1 MVSRLLTPRNGA
13 TACLAAAALS
23 LFAVSAIG
31 IAHLLVLGTAITAGR
46 IGRLPRLSRRT
57 WDILAL
63 VALAVFVPDAIL
75 LSRDLIGAAL
85 RLLTFVTVHRC
96 VMTSHPSDRIDMTQ
110 SEGLRQAL
118 SLSFVQMVAAAA
130 STTEAWFAL
139 PLAIYAFLGVGTL
152 MALAAE
158 GPAAGT
164 TPRRVVP
171 VRASAVALPTV
182 ATGALGMAIFFVIP
196 HFGTGY
202 FRPQSGAALAFA
214 GGDAMSGFS
223 DHVELGSIG
232 RIKRNNAVVMRV
244 RVDAS
249 ILEPEAYRWRGL
261 ALDTFDGRSWQVSD
275 RASER
280 RWVGTG
286 RDGWMRIAPE
296 ETAGPDRQIT
306 HDVVMEPIPHA
317 VLFTPPVAS
326 SVSSRDISW
335 LGVDAEGSLH
345 LRDPLLMRLSYRI
358 VGSPDGASARGATDP
373 LSEGDRKRYLALPRQ
388 DPQVGELARSV
399 SAGSNSAFESARRIE
414 DHLRE
419 NFAYT
424 LEINDAAV
432 EDPLRHFLLERQAG
446 HCEYF
451 ATAMAVMLRHLQ
463 IPSRLVTGFTAGE
476 WSPLT
481 GSWLVRQSDAHSWVE
496 AWIAGRGWTPFDP
509 TPSQAGTLQDEGLWT
524 RMRGG
529 LASLEVAWD
538 TWIIGLD
545 IVDQQSVATGLYDA
559 AAFAGRAAA
568 SAIAPVED
576 GARAL
581 VASGWKRW
589 TFILA
594 GLAAAAAVLAALR
607 MSLLRGARW
616 RGFLPASG
624 TRAATRRLRRF
635 EIRWA
640 WRGMRRAPGQT
651 PLEFALDLELR
662 SLAGGDAPAFIRDY
676 YRARYG
682 SWRPPRAEDHGPAA

>member
-1 MVSRLLTPRNGA
+1 MSPFRLLTPRNGA
-13 TACLAAAALS
+13 TACLAAAAVS
-23 LFAVSAIG
+23 LFAVAAIG
-31 IAHLLVLGTAITAGR
+31 IVHLLVLLTAIVAGR
-46 IGRLPRLSRRT
+46 RGLLPPLSRRT
-57 WDILAL
+57 WDLLAL
-63 VALAVFVPDAIL
+63 VALAIFVPDAIL

-96 VMTSHPSDRIDMTQ
+96 VMTSHASDRIDMTR
-110 SEGLRQAL
+110 SDGLRQAL

-130 STTEAWFAL
+130 STTEAWFAF
-139 PLAIYAFLGVGTL
+139 PLAIYAFLGIGTL

-158 GPAAGT
+158 GPTAGGTAA
-164 TPRRVVP
+164 RVVP
-171 VRASAVALPTV
+171 VRAPAVAIPTV

-202 FRPQSGAALAFA
+202 FRPQAGASLAFA
-214 GGDAMSGFS
+214 GGDSLSGFS

-261 ALDTFDGRSWQVSD
+261 ALDNFDGRSWQVSH
-275 RASER
+275 RGSER
-280 RWVGTG
+280 RWIGTG
-286 RDGWMRIAPE
+286 RDGWMRIGAEGPAP
-296 ETAGPDRQIT
+296 PDRQIS

-317 VLFTPPVAS
+317 VLFTPPDAS
-326 SVSSRDISW
+326 SVLSRDISW

-345 LRDPLLMRLSYRI
+345 LRDPLIMRLSYRI
-358 VGSPDGASARGATDP
+358 LGNPDGSSAGGAPDP
-373 LSEGDRKRYLALPRQ
+373 LPESDQSRYLALPPQ
-388 DPQVGELARSV
+388 DPRIAELARGV
-399 SAGSNSAFESARRIE
+399 AAGSTSTFERARRIE

-432 EDPLRHFLLERQAG
+432 KDPLRHFLLERNAG

-451 ATAMAVMLRHLQ
+451 ATAMAVMLRNLE

-476 WSPLT
+476 WSALT

-496 AWIAGRGWTPFDP
+496 AWLPGRGWTPFDP
-509 TPSQAGTLQDEGLWT
+509 TPPQTGAFQDAALWS
-524 RMRGG
+524 RMRDG

-545 IVDQQSVATGLYDA
+545 IVDQQSVASGLYDA
-559 AAFAGRAAA
+559 AALAGRAAA
-568 SAIAPVED
+568 SAMAPVED

-581 VASGWKRW
+581 IASGWKRW
-589 TFILA
+589 SFILA
-594 GLAAAAAVLAALR
+594 GLATIAAVIAALR
-607 MSLLRGARW
+607 MGLLRSAPW
-616 RGFLPASG
+616 RGLLPTTA

-635 EIRWA
+635 EVRWA
-640 WRGMRRAPGQT
+640 WRGLRRAPGQT
-651 PLEFALDLELR
+651 PLEFALDLETR
-662 SLAGGDAPAFIRDY
+662 SPAARGAAAAFVRDY

-682 SWRPPRAEDHGPAA
+682 A